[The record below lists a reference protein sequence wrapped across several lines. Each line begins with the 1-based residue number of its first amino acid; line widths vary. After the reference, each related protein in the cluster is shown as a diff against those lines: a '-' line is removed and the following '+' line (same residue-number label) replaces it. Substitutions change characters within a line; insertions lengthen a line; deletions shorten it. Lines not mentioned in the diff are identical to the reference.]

1 MLHDL
6 GTCTL
11 ILKQVQSWFVEQWVE
26 SNVNE
31 TLKFAKEK
39 YEDPM
44 VALELNR
51 VFHNII
57 EEAVEGSPLNLHQS
71 PVQLKEADKGSS
83 RWILHR
89 LS

>member
-1 MLHDL
+1 
-6 GTCTL
+6 
-11 ILKQVQSWFVEQWVE
+11 
-26 SNVNE
+26 
-31 TLKFAKEK
+31 
-39 YEDPM
+39 M

-83 RWILHR
+83 R
-89 LS
+89 